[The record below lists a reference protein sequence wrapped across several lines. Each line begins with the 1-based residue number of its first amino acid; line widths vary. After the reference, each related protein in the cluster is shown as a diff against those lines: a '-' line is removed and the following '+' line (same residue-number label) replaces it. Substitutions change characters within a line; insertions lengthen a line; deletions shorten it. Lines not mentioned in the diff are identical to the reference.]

1 METSFDARDF
11 APPTEPDDN
20 YELPPSVRA
29 SAAAS
34 FEAPE
39 YELPASMSGTAAS
52 IDADYDLPPPASVEP
67 EAPAPFDA
75 AAYDRPPSAAASF
88 DAAAYEGPSSARA
101 SVEPAASV
109 RESVEVPVE
118 AAEPEL
124 ELDVEEAPL
133 EPPAAARS
141 PVAELSPEVRD
152 LLARAPPTASLVSDL
167 FESADPASPPL
178 GKVRASTT
186 SVASVVTP
194 PAAAPAPKNT
204 AAPTVT
210 PPAADEDP
218 SIRLAAKLRQ
228 LEAME
233 ASYAGEYGTLA
244 SIASMRLSRA

>member
-11 APPTEPDDN
+11 ALEPAEPDDD

-39 YELPASMSGTAAS
+39 YELPASMRASPAAAS
-52 IDADYDLPPPASVEP
+52 FDAADYDLAPAAAAEP

-75 AAYDRPPSAAASF
+75 AAYERPPSAAASF
-88 DAAAYEGPSSARA
+88 DAAAYDRPPSTR
-101 SVEPAASV
+101 ASV
-109 RESVEVPVE
+109 RESV
-118 AAEPEL
+118 EPEL

-178 GKVRASTT
+178 GKVRASAA
-186 SVASVVTP
+186 SAASVVTP
-194 PAAAPAPKNT
+194 PGTAPPPKT
-204 AAPTVT
+204 TAAAPTVT

-218 SIRLAAKLRQ
+218 AARLAAKLRQ

>member
-1 METSFDARDF
+1 
-11 APPTEPDDN
+11 
-20 YELPPSVRA
+20 V
-29 SAAAS
+29 
-34 FEAPE
+34 
-39 YELPASMSGTAAS
+39 
-52 IDADYDLPPPASVEP
+52 
-67 EAPAPFDA
+67 
-75 AAYDRPPSAAASF
+75 
-88 DAAAYEGPSSARA
+88 
-101 SVEPAASV
+101 
-109 RESVEVPVE
+109 
-118 AAEPEL
+118 EPEL

-178 GKVRASTT
+178 GKVRASAA
-186 SVASVVTP
+186 SAASVVTP
-194 PAAAPAPKNT
+194 PGTAPPPKKTTT

-210 PPAADEDP
+210 PPAAEEDP
-218 SIRLAAKLRQ
+218 SARLAAKLRQ